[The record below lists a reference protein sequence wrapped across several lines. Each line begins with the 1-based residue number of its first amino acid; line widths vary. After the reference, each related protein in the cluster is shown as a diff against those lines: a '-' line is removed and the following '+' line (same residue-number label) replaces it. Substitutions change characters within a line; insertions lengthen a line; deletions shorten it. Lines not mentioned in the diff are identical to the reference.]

1 MGRDKENTATEEEE
15 GQQSG
20 NVSARRPKR
29 YSPASDHHAAPLS
42 EIGRMLRMLSSSGL
56 HC

>member
-20 NVSARRPKR
+20 NVSAFVVGSNRFNYFP
-29 YSPASDHHAAPLS
+29 
-42 EIGRMLRMLSSSGL
+42 EI
-56 HC
+56 